1 MGVPRRAEARMA
13 GAMDKPLVIRP
24 RLWLLFGAIGAIALV
39 PALLSLVPNPFE
51 GLAPGERPSRF
62 FATLWLLLPIL
73 MLLAVW
79 RLLKWTS
86 YRATPDW
93 IEARSM
99 LNTKRSAWSELTS
112 SELDTPVGMPP
123 AYELRF
129 GKRKLRFIAAHYD
142 RAKIKALKAL
152 IANYQPLPPSA
163 SNAA

>member
-79 RLLKWTS
+79 RFAEMDELSRDAGL
-86 YRATPDW
+86 D
-93 IEARSM
+93 
-99 LNTKRSAWSELTS
+99 RSAQHAEHETIRV
-112 SELDTPVGMPP
+112 ERTHFVR
-123 AYELRF
+123 ARYACRYAACLRAA
-129 GKRKLRFIAAHYD
+129 LRQTQT
-142 RAKIKALKAL
+142 ALHRGAL
-152 IANYQPLPPSA
+152 RSGED
-163 SNAA
+163 

>member
-1 MGVPRRAEARMA
+1 
-13 GAMDKPLVIRP
+13 
-24 RLWLLFGAIGAIALV
+24 
-39 PALLSLVPNPFE
+39 
-51 GLAPGERPSRF
+51 
-62 FATLWLLLPIL
+62 LLPIL